1 MIVIERFRKA
11 REDAGL
17 SQSELARRVG
27 VRQQTIA
34 SIESGAIKST
44 KAIYRF
50 AAEMGVQASFLD
62 PEIPAAPDGNRLVPL
77 LGYVGA
83 GAEIFSID
91 DHEKG
96 ASIEEIPAPPGVS
109 SESVVAL
116 RVRGDSMLPVYKPG
130 DLIFYDKA
138 ERGDLTHLLGKDVI
152 VHLDDGRTFLKELRR
167 SNGDLYLHSH
177 NAEPIFRPKIA
188 WAAKVRWI
196 ERA

>member
-1 MIVIERFRKA
+1 MILTDSFKRA
-11 REDAGL
+11 REAAGL

-27 VRQQTIA
+27 IRQQTIA
-34 SIESGAIKST
+34 EIEKGNIKST
-44 KAIYRF
+44 KAIYRL
-50 AAEMGVQASFLD
+50 AAAMSVSASLLD
-62 PEIPAAPDGNRLVPL
+62 PAIPVSADGQRLVPL

-96 ASIEEIPAPPGVS
+96 ASIDEIPAPPGVS
-109 SESVVAL
+109 NDSVVAL

-138 ERGDLTHLLGKDVI
+138 ENGDLLHLVGKDVI

-177 NAEPIFRPKIA
+177 NAEPMFRPKIA
-188 WAAKVRWI
+188 WVARVRWV
-196 ERA
+196 EKA